1 MSKYLSLSL
10 MLIVMC
16 AACASSP
23 TPIVPATPIASA
35 GPIGTVMPI
44 GRAPTHTASPLPSPL
59 PSPTPVPSSTP
70 TIAPTLTPT
79 APAPTHSAP
88 TPILPL
94 AVSIA
99 LTPSQIEGSYVWLT
113 GPTQVTAIAPGA
125 MRVEFFTAPT
135 GTGAT
140 PVLEFIDSNGND
152 GWSWYWQTPRGSSHV
167 WAEAVYGN
175 GARQSSDILL
185 VLTNFP
191 PPTPPPT
198 PTPPCPTHTASVL
211 VQPSAQSVQLGQQ
224 LVVQVTLL
232 NQGCVEL
239 GQPQYTLRVHAPQG
253 QPLFIPPVPDS
264 VTHDRV
270 VAPGQSD
277 SVEFV
282 LQAAQIGSGALQA
295 NVSFEVHIDFPGPAY
310 LADATS
316 APVNIAVT
324 GNLKPPD
331 ADQPAAGI
339 CDPNAGEVVTVSI
352 STDGPS
358 PRCVKVAGSQ
368 RLQVVNATAA
378 AVQVQLAQFNV
389 QLQPGQAQLLDA
401 PSGSYLAPG
410 VHRLRVIGGNA
421 PEIWLMTP

>member
-23 TPIVPATPIASA
+23 TPIVPVTPIASA

-44 GRAPTHTASPLPSPL
+44 GRTPTHTASPLPSL
-59 PSPTPVPSSTP
+59 SSSSTPVPSP
-70 TIAPTLTPT
+70 MIDLAPTAMPDVSSPT
-79 APAPTHSAP
+79 SIPQFT
-88 TPILPL
+88 
-94 AVSIA
+94 VSIL
-99 LTPSQIEGSYVWLT
+99 LTPSQIDGSYTWLT
-113 GPTQVTAIAPGA
+113 GPTQVSVVASGAI
-125 MRVEFFTAPT
+125 RVEFFTAPT

-140 PVLEFIDSNGND
+140 PQLEFADANGGD
-152 GWSWYWQTPRGSSHV
+152 GWSWYWQTPRGGSHL
-167 WAEAVYGN
+167 WAEAVYAN
-175 GARQSSDILL
+175 GARQSSAVLL
-185 VLTNFP
+185 ILTNFP
-191 PPTPPPT
+191 PPPP
-198 PTPPCPTHTASVL
+198 PTPPCPTHTASAL

-232 NQGCVEL
+232 NQGCVAL
-239 GQPQYTLRVHAPQG
+239 GRPQFTLRVHAPQG

-264 VTHDRV
+264 VTHNLI
-270 VAPGQSD
+270 VAPGQAD
-277 SVEFV
+277 SAEFV
-282 LQAAQIGSGALQA
+282 LQAAQIGSGSLQA
-295 NVSFEVHIDFPGPAY
+295 NVSFEVHIDLPGPAY

-339 CDPNAGEVVTVSI
+339 CDPSAGEVVTVSI

-358 PRCVKVAGSQ
+358 PRCVKVIGSQ

-378 AVQVQLAQFNV
+378 AVQVQLAQFNI
-389 QLQPGQAQLLDA
+389 QLQPEQAQLFDA

-410 VHRLRVIGGNA
+410 VHRLRVIGGHA